1 MASPGVARRLLLVVV
16 AVLAS
21 ACGGPAE
28 PSPVPR
34 SLTVTAAVTG
44 TQYQLVAVAGFSD
57 GTTQDV
63 TSQAGWRSSDS
74 TVASVSAA
82 GLVTPLANGS
92 ALITATYQGV
102 TGNLALSVV
111 APAAPPSSPPP
122 SPPPGPAPQTYTL
135 AGVVRASPLDETVAG
150 AGIEAMH
157 GGRVVASATTDGSGF
172 YTLTGL
178 IAQEYVLSLSKV
190 GYNARTS
197 DVIIAADTTRDLVM
211 DRNRVTLTG
220 IARDAP
226 PCPGLAIDSALVQ
239 VLDGPDAGKSS
250 LTDRSGLEYSIAGVA
265 WGTFRVRAS
274 RDGFATSDVTVTVSA
289 SNIVN
294 GPFTQVFFLLRTA
307 RQTLSG
313 EVRERRTENGA
324 RTAGVRVEIATG
336 PDTGRATISDSLGRY
351 RLEQLAVAN
360 VTVRATLPG
369 FFDEVATTSL
379 CGDRQLEIRLDAGGR
394 APRGDRVRHDV
405 RLRAARRGNRADP
418 VGNGRRTDRGDRRRP
433 LLVHRPLRHAHRPR
447 VEGRFHLRG
456 SHLQRQGSDLV
467 LELRPP
473 EAVAAGR
480 DDVVPRR
487 RQRV

>member
-1 MASPGVARRLLLVVV
+1 VRQPDIERSRCVLLVVAALV
-16 AVLAS
+16 A
-21 ACGGPAE
+21 ACNEPAR

-34 SLTVTAAVTG
+34 SLTVTAAATG
-44 TQYQLVAVAGFSD
+44 TQYQLSAVAGFSD
-57 GTTQDV
+57 GSTQDV

-92 ALITATYQGV
+92 AVISATYQGV
-102 TGNLALSVV
+102 AGSMALTVV
-111 APAAPPSSPPP
+111 APAAPS
-122 SPPPGPAPQTYTL
+122 PPGPAPPGPASQTYTL
-135 AGVVRASPLDETVAG
+135 SGAVRARPLDETVAG

-226 PCPGLAIDSALVQ
+226 PCSGLAIDSALVQ

-274 RDGFATSDVTVTVSA
+274 RDGFATSDVTVTVPA

-294 GPFTQVFFLLRTA
+294 GPFTQNFFLLRTA

-324 RTAGVRVEIATG
+324 RIAGVRVEIATG

-360 VTVRATLPG
+360 ITVRATLPG

-379 CGDRQLEIRLDAGGR
+379 CGDRQLEIRLTPVDARLEGTVYDTTSGFAPLEGATVQILSGTGAGR
-394 APRGDRVRHDV
+394 TAVTDAAGHYSFTGLYGTLTVRASKAGFTSEDHIFSV
-405 RLRAARRGNRADP
+405 RDP
-418 VGNGRRTDRGDRRRP
+418 VSFWNFG
-433 LLVHRPLRHAHRPR
+433 L
-447 VEGRFHLRG
+447 
-456 SHLQRQGSDLV
+456 
-467 LELRPP
+467 
-473 EAVAAGR
+473 
-480 DDVVPRR
+480 R
-487 RQRV
+487 RQ